1 MTITEMIKIIIEN
14 GLTVGIVIYLMFINY
29 TFNNKTLEKLVELT
43 ELQERIS
50 DSQERLENKI
60 DAEL

>member
-1 MTITEMIKIIIEN
+1 MSEIIKVIVEN

-29 TFNNKTLEKLVELT
+29 SFNNKTLEKLVELT